1 MELIKGIAIKTR
13 PDEIHFDKMFKDVL
27 IVGKFIVITDK
38 SDEAVV
44 LINYMDAKKGMFTKT
59 FAPYKYSSD
68 YTKEDNARFEETHNY
83 VIRILQYD
91 ENNDL

>member
-1 MELIKGIAIKTR
+1 
-13 PDEIHFDKMFKDVL
+13 
-27 IVGKFIVITDK
+27 
-38 SDEAVV
+38 
-44 LINYMDAKKGMFTKT
+44 MFTKT

-83 VIRILQYD
+83 VIRTLQYD